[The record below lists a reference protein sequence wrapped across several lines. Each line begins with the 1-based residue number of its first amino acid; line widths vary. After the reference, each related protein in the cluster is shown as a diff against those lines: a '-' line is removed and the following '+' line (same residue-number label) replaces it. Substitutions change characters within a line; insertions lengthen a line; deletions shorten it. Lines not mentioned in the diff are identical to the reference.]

1 MIIVIAVR
9 PEDETEENGTWI
21 QSERLILFIIELSLT
36 FSKYIASDINIKQNN
51 SSHGFYNIAK

>member
-51 SSHGFYNIAK
+51 PSHGFYNIAK